1 MKIENLKKLI
11 QNKTVNNTT
20 DNEEITFLNKSD
32 GHFVNNSCGSVAK
45 TADINTII
53 PVVLRLNLNPYHKQS
68 ITSL

>member
-1 MKIENLKKLI
+1 MKIVLI
-11 QNKTVNNTT
+11 TV

-32 GHFVNNSCGSVAK
+32 GHFVKNSCGRVAK